1 MGTEN
6 NEIRSSENVGE
17 VVKEKDIKKN
27 LNEKEEIK
35 VVEPK
40 PIVAKPKFV
49 KVKSKING
57 RRFIGGTW
65 YSLERD
71 REIEVTEDAK
81 RSLTRA
87 GAIYL

>member
-1 MGTEN
+1 MAEKV
-6 NEIRSSENVGE
+6 EKVEKVEE
-17 VVKEKDIKKN
+17 VKK
-27 LNEKEEIK
+27 
-35 VVEPK
+35 VAQK

-49 KVKSKING
+49 KVKSKVNG

-71 REIEVTEDAK
+71 KELEVTEDAK
-81 RSLTRA
+81 RSLTQA